1 MNYNQEDL
9 PYIKIPLH
17 TLIELTPKAYHC
29 EEKRYKGNNIIY
41 IQIYNTLSFFFT
53 YIFINYIS

>member
-1 MNYNQEDL
+1 MNYNQEEL

-29 EEKRYKGNNIIY
+29 EEKFYKGKY
-41 IQIYNTLSFFFT
+41 SSFLDE
-53 YIFINYIS
+53 Y

>member
-17 TLIELTPKAYHC
+17 TLIELTPKAYYC
-29 EEKRYKGNNIIY
+29 EEKFYKGK
-41 IQIYNTLSFFFT
+41 
-53 YIFINYIS
+53 